1 MCDKRISKSLYFMNS
16 EHRFDKAMD
25 MHKLCQFN
33 TIRFI
38 SGIKGVEE
46 LQMNFGRTCGNRSF
60 NANGQA

>member
-1 MCDKRISKSLYFMNS
+1 MNS